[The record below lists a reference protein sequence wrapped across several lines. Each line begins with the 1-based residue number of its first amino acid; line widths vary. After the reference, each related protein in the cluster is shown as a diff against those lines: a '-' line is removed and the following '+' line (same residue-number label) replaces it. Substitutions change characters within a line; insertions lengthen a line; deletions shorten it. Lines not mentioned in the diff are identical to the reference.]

1 MKNGAEDTY
10 HVNQHVFVCLDL
22 GGNVSSGRNAL
33 SEKRFFGWIF
43 KQILKFNVA
52 VEAETC
58 SVGLFLPRCFR
69 REETFLRGLIGLE
82 VLW

>member
-1 MKNGAEDTY
+1 MKNDAEVAY

-22 GGNVSSGRNAL
+22 GENVSSGRNAL
-33 SEKRFFGWIF
+33 RGKRFFGWIF

-52 VEAETC
+52 VEAEAC
-58 SVGLFLPRCFR
+58 SVGVFLPRCFR
-69 REETFLRGLIGLE
+69 REETFLPGLIGSE